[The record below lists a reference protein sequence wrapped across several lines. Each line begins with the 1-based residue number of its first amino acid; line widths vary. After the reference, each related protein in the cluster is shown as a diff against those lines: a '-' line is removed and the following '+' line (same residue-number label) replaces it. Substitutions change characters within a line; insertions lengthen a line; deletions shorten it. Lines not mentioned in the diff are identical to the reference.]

1 MVAEETL
8 YHLKLLFERGDH
20 YSKTEEEGKRKRGE
34 RKIDEER
41 EAGFI
46 EFCEWYDSELEHGVM
61 TLDQLHEK
69 LQEFD
74 QSPDKSLLFKVL
86 AKDKTPREIP

>member
-1 MVAEETL
+1 MTITP
-8 YHLKLLFERGDH
+8 K
-20 YSKTEEEGKRKRGE
+20 EEGKRKRGE

-46 EFCEWYDSELEHGVM
+46 EFCEWFDSELEHGVM